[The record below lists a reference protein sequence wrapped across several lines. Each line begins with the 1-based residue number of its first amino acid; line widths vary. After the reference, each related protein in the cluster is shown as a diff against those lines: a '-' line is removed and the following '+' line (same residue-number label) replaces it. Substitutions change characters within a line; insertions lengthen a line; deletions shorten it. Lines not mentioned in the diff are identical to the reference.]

1 MLQKYCH
8 DTGRDWDERV
18 PFVLFAI
25 CDAKQESLGFSSQ
38 CVWPSEGVKGTVCV
52 GFSCSTPL
60 YWQWGTGVGKFLPE
74 NVDPFLCTHLVYA
87 FAVINH
93 ANEITE
99 YEWNEK
105 NLYKSV
111 TKLKDRNPELK
122 VLLSVR
128 EDHKGST
135 FSIMV
140 STPTN
145 RHTFIQ
151 STIKFLRTH
160 GFDGLDLDWD
170 YPGTGASPPE
180 DKFRFTLVIEYLLIY
195 FDAQLMLSAAVAS
208 HPDVIDA
215 GYEIS
220 EIYLDFISVKTF
232 NLHGDRDGMTAHHS
246 PLYSDNNANI
256 VMTYFYVSAI
266 VPVKR
271 GCPPGR
277 LLLGFP
283 IYACSFTLSTTA
295 AGLGSPISGP
305 APPGPYTQEIGVW
318 SYYETCSFLKGT
330 TVQWSD
336 SQKVPY
342 AVKGNQWVGFDNQRS
357 IDAKV
362 DYLKSRRLGGATI
375 WTLDMDDFS
384 GQFCEQG
391 KYPLISY
398 LKAKLCEGEAATL
411 TRSTQEPLITVSSTT
426 AWPDNSCNHNITVV
440 YPVSSFCKHRVD
452 GLYLGS
458 DDGKTF
464 FKCVG
469 RQMYVTRCHILGTEQ
484 SSVVTIIPSKKV
496 VYLGF
501 MIARLLNY

>member
-1 MLQKYCH
+1 SCEVMVLTTLQLLHLSTTTTK
-8 DTGRDWDERV
+8 
-18 PFVLFAI
+18 L
-25 CDAKQESLGFSSQ
+25 
-38 CVWPSEGVKGTVCV
+38 VCY
-52 GFSCSTPL
+52 FTNWSR
-60 YWQWGTGVGKFLPE
+60 YRTGVGKFLPE

-111 TKLKDRNPELK
+111 TKLKDRYQNPELK

-180 DKFRFTLVIEYLLIY
+180 DNVIEYLLIY
-195 FDAQLMLSAAVAS
+195 FKGGSDAQLMLSAAVAS

-220 EIYLDFISVKTF
+220 EMSKYLDFISVKTF

-256 VMTYFYVSAI
+256 YYITHHWMEG
-266 VPVKR
+266 

-411 TRSTQEPLITVSSTT
+411 YNWTTGPTTPAVSLSTTTSSLSESTRSTQEPLITVSSTT